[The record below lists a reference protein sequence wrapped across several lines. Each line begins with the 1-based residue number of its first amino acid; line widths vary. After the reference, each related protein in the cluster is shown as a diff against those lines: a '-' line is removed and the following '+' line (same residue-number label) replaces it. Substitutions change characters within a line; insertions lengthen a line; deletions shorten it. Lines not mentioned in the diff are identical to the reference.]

1 MCHGASYIVCRVGV
15 RVGYS
20 QPFYG
25 HERWRQVV
33 RFCSTKELRTTTE
46 LVLDQLS
53 RDGEVV
59 ITKNGRPAAV
69 MIDIADGNWEETV
82 RAVRQAKAR
91 TAFTVLHKQAAEQG
105 YFSEREIED
114 EIRAVR
120 AAKKA

>member
-1 MCHGASYIVCRVGV
+1 M
-15 RVGYS
+15 
-20 QPFYG
+20 
-25 HERWRQVV
+25 

-91 TAFTVLHKQAAEQG
+91 TASKVLHKQAAEQG